1 MLSATERH
9 NKICGGSFMKYILAG
24 LLGIIM
30 AFVEVFLGK
39 KK

>member
-1 MLSATERH
+1 MLSATEWH
-9 NKICGGSFMKYILAG
+9 NKICGGNDMKYILAV
-24 LLGIIM
+24 LFGIIW